1 MSDTKGFGQKRACR
15 TLIIIVTHHCNEKRI
30 AHAVAIR
37 GYKTTQM
44 NRNPTPSSIPLERSY
59 KSLQYMKSIPC
70 RSTSFMLSQSF
81 RDGLKSVYRSKSGR
95 WTIWGIGKSSR
106 KNIYCTHLVPICSSR
121 KGEYDGILVCTLI
134 VNR

>member
-1 MSDTKGFGQKRACR
+1 MSDTKWFGQKRACR
-15 TLIIIVTHHCNEKRI
+15 TLIIIVTHHCNEKI
-30 AHAVAIR
+30 ACAVAIR
-37 GYKTTQM
+37 GYKTTQT
-44 NRNPTPSSIPLERSY
+44 NRNPAPSSIPLERSY

-70 RSTSFMLSQSF
+70 RSTSFVLSQSF
-81 RDGLKSVYRSKSGR
+81 RDGLKSVYCSEGR

-121 KGEYDGILVCTLI
+121 QGEYDGILVCTLI